1 MRRQRLWKRSSHVV
15 PSVTISIKARPTQD
29 ANLWINGGF
38 FIFRSQIFEYL
49 GEGEKLDSAKGLLL
63 SNIRRCIWSHP
74 RHGSSYYR
82 CVSPVEKEFG

>member
-1 MRRQRLWKRSSHVV
+1 MRRQHSWKRSSHV

-49 GEGEKLDSAKGLLL
+49 GDARNWIAPKGYSFRKSGGALGVIQ
-63 SNIRRCIWSHP
+63 SMAP
-74 RHGSSYYR
+74 
-82 CVSPVEKEFG
+82 FTTDA